1 MLCREAHGL
10 ANYQIAFDLSD
21 CCDIRPCT
29 QKKQEKNTQHLM
41 PKIMLAFMHWVYRS
55 LQLLMQSQLDALCEV
70 LEEVYKTTTS
80 DDGNS
85 KFKKAF
91 DVLK

>member
-1 MLCREAHGL
+1 MLRREAHGL
-10 ANYQIAFDLSD
+10 ANYQIAFELSD
-21 CCDIRPCT
+21 CCDKRPCT
-29 QKKQEKNTQHLM
+29 QMEQAKNTQHL
-41 PKIMLAFMHWVYRS
+41 MHWVYRS

-70 LEEVYKTTTS
+70 FEEVYKTTTG

-85 KFKKAF
+85 KLKKAF

>member
-1 MLCREAHGL
+1 
-10 ANYQIAFDLSD
+10 
-21 CCDIRPCT
+21 
-29 QKKQEKNTQHLM
+29 
-41 PKIMLAFMHWVYRS
+41 MHWVYRS